1 MNQLFQLPFKQMKGK
16 YMSTKIIAPEV
27 EVLTPEQVQQRDT
40 NVAAFKRA
48 TAAMRYRLIGLAQ
61 GNKEWFRALKA
72 LEYNLAYHT
81 GWRKDK
87 VTPAAMHQI
96 TIANHCLTF
105 IDTLIDPIRTVIAA
119 LTHDT
124 PEDTPVSHA
133 EIRDNFGPESE
144 EDVELLT
151 KKYRG
156 VSKDPD
162 SYHLGWA
169 NNFVTSVVK
178 PVDRTDNISS
188 MCDVFALM
196 KQIDYCDETD
206 YHFLGNKTVELRGMK
221 LARRK
226 FPEQE
231 AIYENLKLGLIRAM
245 RPYKINNAKG
255 IAL

>member
-1 MNQLFQLPFKQMKGK
+1 
-16 YMSTKIIAPEV
+16 MSTKIITPEV
-27 EVLTPEQVQQRDT
+27 EILTPEQIQQREI
-40 NVAAFKRA
+40 NVAMFKRA
-48 TAAMRYRLIGLAQ
+48 TAALRYRLIGLAQ
-61 GNKEWFRALKA
+61 GNKQWFRALKA
-72 LEYNLAYHT
+72 LEYNLSYHT
-81 GWRKDK
+81 GWRKDH

-119 LTHDT
+119 LSHDT

-156 VSKDPD
+156 VSKDAD
-162 SYHLGWA
+162 TYHDGWA
-169 NNFVTSVVK
+169 DNFVTSVVK
-178 PVDRTDNISS
+178 PVDRTDNIGS
-188 MCDVFALM
+188 MCGVFKLE
-196 KQIDYCDETD
+196 KQIQYCDETV
-206 YHFLGNKTVELRGMK
+206 YRFLGSKSEVPRGLK
-221 LARRK
+221 HSRRK

-245 RPYKINNAKG
+245 RPYQLNNAKG